1 MAPPL
6 KNHLRLWGSAQ
17 ASVNDNHPLL
27 FALDAEWQNLRL
39 AYQLSP
45 NEQTRYQLTRLES
58 LIAQW
63 APDRLAR
70 T

>member
-1 MAPPL
+1 MAAPL
-6 KNHLRLWGSAQ
+6 KNHLRLPASAEV
-17 ASVNDNHPLL
+17 ALNDNHPVL
-27 FALDAEWQNLRL
+27 FALDTEWQNLRL
-39 AYQLSP
+39 AYQQSP

>member
-6 KNHLRLWGSAQ
+6 KNHLRLRASAQ
-17 ASVNDNHPLL
+17 ASVNDNHPVL
-27 FALDAEWQNLRL
+27 FALDAERQNLRL
-39 AYQLSP
+39 AYQQSP